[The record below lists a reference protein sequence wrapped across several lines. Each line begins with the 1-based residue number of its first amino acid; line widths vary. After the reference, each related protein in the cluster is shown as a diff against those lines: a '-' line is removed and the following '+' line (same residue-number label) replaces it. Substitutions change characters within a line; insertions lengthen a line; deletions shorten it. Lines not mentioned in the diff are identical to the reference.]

1 MNKLTLFAG
10 LLLIIISQT
19 SALAEPG
26 SVTVGAKG
34 GTLGVGGEADIGLND
49 YLHLRGGVNLLK
61 FSFDSTISNIDYEM
75 EPEFK
80 NASLLLDWY
89 PFGGAFRLTGG
100 LFLNDNNID
109 LTGTPR
115 SDSEYWDAIP
125 AGYEAYRSY
134 ADSIRVHGSVDFNTL
149 APYVGMGWNSNTE
162 KKEGWGLAFEI
173 GVLFQ
178 GSPSVSS
185 LTVTADEPFDVL
197 ANHPEVQ
204 QFLKE
209 EQQAIEDDLENF
221 QYYPVASL
229 TLSYTF

>member
-1 MNKLTLFAG
+1 MNKLTLLAG
-10 LLLIIISQT
+10 FVLIAS
-19 SALAEPG
+19 SHSLVAAEPG

-34 GTLGVGGEADIGLND
+34 GTLGVGAEADIGLND
-49 YLHLRGGVNLLK
+49 YLHLRGGVNVLN
-61 FSFDSTISNIDYEM
+61 FSFDSTISNIDYDM

-80 NASLLLDWY
+80 NASVFMDWY

-100 LFLNDNNID
+100 LFFNDNTID

-125 AGYEAYRSY
+125 AGYEAYQSY
-134 ADSIRVHGSVDFNTL
+134 ADSIRVNGSVDFNTL

-162 KKEGWGLAFEI
+162 KKQGWGIAFEL
-173 GVLFQ
+173 GVMFQ
-178 GSPSVSS
+178 GSPTVST
-185 LTVTADEPFDVL
+185 LTATAAEPFDVL
-197 ANHPEVQ
+197 ATHPEVLS
-204 QFLKE
+204 FLE
-209 EQQAIEDDLENF
+209 EERQAIEDDLEEF